1 MIASDVIARIQR
13 FNEGRD
19 PERRQRKFA
28 RMRDNPF
35 AFFRGSAHLFYED
48 WPERSPLDDAPPA
61 WISGDLHLENFGSY
75 RGDNGLAYFDLND
88 FDEAALAPPTW
99 EVARFVTSVLVAA
112 DMLKLTRADGILL
125 GKTFLTSYTAALIDG
140 KARWIERDC
149 ATGMVRRLL
158 RSVERRSYHA
168 LLKERTIGTGIKC
181 RLLKNADR
189 ILPATAANRRMVI
202 ELVGHFAK
210 HLPDPPFYRVLD
222 VARRVAGLGSLGVE
236 RYAVLVRG
244 HDIKNG
250 HRLLDLKHES
260 PSVLLPRLR
269 IPQPLWA
276 SEAVRVATMQHR
288 AQAVAPAH
296 LYAIGKNFR
305 LRELQPMEDRLALAH
320 WNGKVNRLRNVM
332 TVMGELTAWSQ
343 LRCAGRDGA
352 AGTDDLIAFGRT
364 RDWQTEVFHYAQ
376 HYRNTV
382 VRDWQSFVAA
392 PDNALT

>member
-1 MIASDVIARIQR
+1 MLVSDVAERIQR

-28 RMRDNPF
+28 RMRENPF

-48 WPERSPLDDAPPA
+48 WPEGSPLDDAPPA

-88 FDEAALAPPTW
+88 FDEAVVAPPTW
-99 EVARFVTSVLVAA
+99 EVARFLTSVFVAA
-112 DMLKLTRADGILL
+112 DMLKLSRADSTLL
-125 GKTFLTSYTAALIDG
+125 GKTFLTSYTAALIAG

-158 RSVERRSYHA
+158 RAVEDRSHHA
-168 LLKERTIGTGIKC
+168 LLKERTIGAGIKC
-181 RLLKNADR
+181 RLLKNEDR
-189 ILPATAANRRMVI
+189 ILAATPADRRMVV
-202 ELVGHFAK
+202 ELVGQFSR
-210 HLPDPPFYRVLD
+210 HLPDPRFYKVLD
-222 VARRVAGLGSLGVE
+222 VARRVAGLGSLGVA
-236 RYAVLVRG
+236 RFAVLVLG
-244 HDIKNG
+244 HDTEDG

-269 IPQPLWA
+269 IPQPAWA
-276 SEAVRVATMQHR
+276 SEAVRVATIQHR

-296 LYAIGKNFR
+296 LYAIGQNFR

-320 WNGKVNRLRNVM
+320 WNGKIKRLRNVM
-332 TVMGELTAWSQ
+332 MVMGELTAWSQ

-352 AGTDDLIAFGRT
+352 ADTDDLIAFGRV
-364 RDWQTEVFHYAQ
+364 RDWQTEVIRYARQ
-376 HYRNTV
+376 YRDTV
-382 VRDWQSFVAA
+382 VKDWRAFVAA
-392 PDNALT
+392 RDNSVI